1 MKRRNRIILAGAVLL
16 VLAAGVVL
24 ALRYFPFTRVVKM
37 PAGSEKEFVDPQR
50 ISALPP
56 NTLYYDFEPAP
67 GMEVPSGFYKGIAH
81 SGQYSVKA
89 FGQNSFSVAVERK
102 ASEVGLENLKAVGLS
117 AWVYVFPTDSEVKGN
132 FVFTASNEVG
142 VNVCWEA
149 IWLVEPEIPRGK
161 WFKISKYLDLTP
173 VQFKP
178 DYKIQVYFWN
188 NSSADILVD
197 DYFIAF
203 GGPVDRRGDS
213 ARVDMTRPGGYGGE
227 FNYPPFRVRPL
238 ERVKEVK
245 PPSPDAV
252 GPRDL
257 LVAGDFFGLGYDAL
271 MAVTPEGRATLHAY
285 CRELNGF
292 TRLDLAG
299 VAAMAQVAPVRK
311 VMKGRFTGS
320 RSDQVIVAGEK
331 GWLLCSVNP
340 VAGLCGS
347 PTPTGTGLEVLWRS
361 SGPIPELVPGDFNG
375 DGRTEMLQVMPD
387 GTWTVSLFQPGKPAG
402 SWKTMAGGPGSI
414 NPAWTA
420 EAGKSSV
427 TADRFLPGHAADL
440 LLSVSEGGKDGHRS
454 WTLLRLDPGGKA
466 WQPALPGSGPAGG
479 RTIGLDT
486 LMPADRFFL
495 VTGPDGKPAMMRYNR
510 DWRFD
515 LKEIRFNDTTFA
527 ILSSI
532 DFRGFDGNRNPKYYE
547 SLTLLPGRFLDRNT
561 ISLVVAGHMDP
572 SRHYEAILPGFI
584 DLYILSDNRQR
595 P

>member
-1 MKRRNRIILAGAVLL
+1 VKRRNRIILAGAVLL

-197 DYFIAF
+197 EYFIAF

-245 PPSPDAV
+245 SPSPDAV

-347 PTPTGTGLEVLWRS
+347 PAPTGTGLEVLWRS

-440 LLSVSEGGKDGHRS
+440 LLSVSEGGKDGGRS

-495 VTGPDGKPAMMRYNR
+495 LTGPDGKPAMMRYNR

-572 SRHYEAILPGFI
+572 SRHYDAILPGFI